1 MVCDSAST
9 VPGLAPVHH
18 LLGNVSSAW
27 VDCHVVT
34 PLQRPR
40 TKRRGSPVTGCVLS
54 LGLIL
59 AASQLVSPLGT
70 FTPGMPMNDTE
81 ASLTVASFPT
91 TSPAEREAAFA
102 VLTAN
107 IAHYRSIFE
116 QGQAIISQAQHANG
130 EEGARSRYHYKN
142 SKPELD
148 MSFIDAFRQ
157 ADKYLMTGDEPQA
170 IRDWVDDM
178 SFMQDDLSRW
188 VHVAVDYQ
196 SSQAD
201 VDAAAEAV
209 RQDLAKAQA
218 DARAVQQG

>member
-1 MVCDSAST
+1 M
-9 VPGLAPVHH
+9 
-18 LLGNVSSAW
+18 
-27 VDCHVVT
+27 
-34 PLQRPR
+34 
-40 TKRRGSPVTGCVLS
+40 TGCVLL
-54 LGLIL
+54 LGLVF
-59 AASQLVSPLGT
+59 AWQLVYPFGAV
-70 FTPGMPMNDTE
+70 TPSMPINDTA

-91 TSPAEREAAFA
+91 ASPADREAAFA

-116 QGQAIISQAQHANG
+116 QGQAVIGQAQHTNG
-130 EEGARSRYHYKN
+130 EEALVAMKDPSSPAARFRYYRKN
-142 SKPELD
+142 SDPEFD

-157 ADKYLMTGDEPQA
+157 ADKYFTKDNEPQA

-201 VDAAAEAV
+201 VDAAVETV

-218 DARAVQQG
+218 DARAVQRS